1 MRVEDKESG
10 WRGKVF
16 SFVITGLVVNVKEWL
31 CRRFFAVSQFLCCAA
46 GHLLGERSVTSR

>member
-46 GHLLGERSVTSR
+46 GHLLGERYVTSR